1 MTKQQ
6 QQCSRGASLVAQWGG
21 PSLPVQEMQVRS
33 LGRED
38 PLKKEMTTLSNI
50 LAWESHG
57 QRSMVVYTTQ
67 SRKGSDTTKQC
78 STDVKSRESEDGNP
92 WIQMMP
98 PDAAIENGHVEMRAG
113 GAGGTNWEIRTD
125 IYTLPCA
132 KQTAS
137 GKLPCSTGSS
147 AGCSV
152 VA

>member
-6 QQCSRGASLVAQWGG
+6 QQCRRGASLVAQWGG

-67 SRKGSDTTKQC
+67 SQKGSDTTKQR

-113 GAGGTNWEIRTD
+113 GAVGTNWEIRTD